1 MSLPLILKRADGF
14 YSIPT
19 FESLGFQ
26 GFFTTR
32 RFDMAFEAVDRSKKF
47 SRKKAYQKIALDGS
61 WLVCPSQVH
70 GVSIG
75 VVSRKDRGKG
85 AYVRSAALKNKDAL
99 MTNEPGLAIAILTA
113 DCLPLF
119 MVDTR
124 KKAICLVH
132 AGWKGLHKKIITQA
146 IQQMRKVFQT
156 DVSDLVIALGPTL
169 RPCCYEVGKEFID
182 FFPGATSFRGGK
194 LYLDM
199 ANAAAAQLLKSGVE
213 SGQIYDT
220 HLCTSCLN
228 QEFFSYRREGERA
241 GRSMSILKI
250 A

>member
-1 MSLPLILKRADGF
+1 MLSPVTRMLLECMKAGIIPDGGMNLSGQARQLIRKNILLFALT
-14 YSIPT
+14 SW
-19 FESLGFQ
+19 
-26 GFFTTR
+26 
-32 RFDMAFEAVDRSKKF
+32 VDVK
-47 SRKKAYQKIALDGS
+47 
-61 WLVCPSQVH
+61 
-70 GVSIG
+70 
-75 VVSRKDRGKG
+75 
-85 AYVRSAALKNKDAL
+85 
-99 MTNEPGLAIAILTA
+99 
-113 DCLPLF
+113 
-119 MVDTR
+119 

-146 IQQMRKVFQT
+146 IQRMKTSFKT
-156 DVSDLVIALGPTL
+156 DVSDLTVALGPSL
-169 RPCCYEVGKEFID
+169 RSCCYEVGKEFID

-199 ANAAAAQLLKSGVE
+199 ARAAVDQLLKSGVE

-228 QEFFSYRREGERA
+228 QEFFSYRREGEHA

>member
-14 YSIPT
+14 YSIPL

-32 RFDMAFEAVDRSKKF
+32 RFDMAFEVVDPRKKF
-47 SRKKAYQKIALDGS
+47 SRKKAYQKIGLDGS
-61 WLVCPSQVH
+61 GLVCPSQVH

-75 VVSRKDRGKG
+75 VVNRRDRGQG
-85 AYVRSAALKNKDAL
+85 AYARSAALKNKDAL

-119 MVDTR
+119 MVDAK

-146 IQQMRKVFQT
+146 IQRMKAFFKT
-156 DVSDLVIALGPTL
+156 DVSDLTVALGPSL
-169 RPCCYEVGKEFID
+169 GSCCYEVGKEFID
-182 FFPGATSFRGGK
+182 FFPGATSSRGGK

-199 ANAAAAQLLKSGVE
+199 ARAAADQLLKSGVE

-250 A
+250 T